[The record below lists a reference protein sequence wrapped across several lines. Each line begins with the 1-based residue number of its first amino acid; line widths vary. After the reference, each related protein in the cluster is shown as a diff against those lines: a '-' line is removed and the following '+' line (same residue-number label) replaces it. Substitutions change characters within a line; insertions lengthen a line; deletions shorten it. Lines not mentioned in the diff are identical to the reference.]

1 MCGAQT
7 AVTLQFFTLYKSDY
21 NNFHG
26 LYSNGP
32 FRAFD
37 QSVCAIESLI
47 LQKVSV
53 NQWPP

>member
-32 FRAFD
+32 SELSTN
-37 QSVCAIESLI
+37 QCA
-47 LQKVSV
+47 
-53 NQWPP
+53 P